1 MEFSCSLPQDRCRTI
16 PRSPSTRNK
25 RGEHLSKQPQQSPSD
40 LKVRGRGRRLWRAV
54 VSVLVLDEPE
64 ACLLHEACRCLDNLD
79 DLDRLVRQV
88 GLVLPD
94 GRMSPWLVESRQQRL
109 ALARLLASLRLPPD
123 LADVGSRPQR
133 RGASRPPYGLKVI
146 GGTG

>member
-1 MEFSCSLPQDRCRTI
+1 M
-16 PRSPSTRNK
+16 
-25 RGEHLSKQPQQSPSD
+25 SKQPQLPPSD

-54 VSVLVLDEPE
+54 TSVLELDAPE
-64 ACLLHEACRCLDNLD
+64 VCLLHETCRCLDSLD

-94 GRMSPWLVESRQQRL
+94 GRVSPWLIESRQQKL
-109 ALARLLASLRLPPD
+109 TLARLLASLRLPPD

-133 RGASRPPYGLKVI
+133 RGAARGTYGFKVI